1 MLFRSISVS
10 RVGGNAQI
18 KAMKKVA
25 GTLKID
31 QAQYRELEAFSKFS
45 GDMDPVTALII
56 DKGRKNAK
64 LLIQPQY
71 SPMPVEKEIAILY
84 CGVNGLL
91 RNVPLDKVHEFE
103 RSFLETLSI
112 NHQKDVLDVLKTG
125 ELNDDVEKGI
135 RETAD
140 LVVKQFA

>member
-1 MLFRSISVS
+1 MLFRS
-10 RVGGNAQI
+10 
-18 KAMKKVA
+18 
-25 GTLKID
+25 
-31 QAQYRELEAFSKFS
+31 
-45 GDMDPVTALII
+45 VTALII